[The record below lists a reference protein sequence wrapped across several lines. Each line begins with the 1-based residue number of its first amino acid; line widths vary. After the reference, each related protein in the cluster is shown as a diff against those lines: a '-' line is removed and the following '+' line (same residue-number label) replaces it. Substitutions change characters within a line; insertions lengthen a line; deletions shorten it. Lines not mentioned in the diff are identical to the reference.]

1 MADRIVPSKVS
12 TGGLDSPS
20 VGIPIVRPVGMYVV
34 GFLAGGQRDALGQSE
49 VALAVAATGIARHAR
64 KLALTAQPC
73 A

>member
-20 VGIPIVRPVGMYVV
+20 VGIPIVMPVGMYVV
-34 GFLAGGQRDALGQSE
+34 GFLAGGQRDALGQLPE

-64 KLALTAQPC
+64 KLVLTKIL
-73 A
+73 